1 MSDGRSA
8 GARRSHGDPS
18 PGSLLAAAALLM
30 LGMRAEKKYRQL
42 EKLGETAVPAS
53 LPALSI
59 IVPAR
64 NEATN
69 LPHLLN
75 SLERLDYPGP
85 VECIVVDDA
94 SQDETAAIARAH
106 GATVLSLQG
115 PPPGWGGKTFA
126 CHQGALVAGGQWL
139 LFTDADTKHA
149 PDGPA
154 LAVAFAQQRGL
165 DGLSVFMKH
174 ETSGALDR
182 VVLMAAL
189 AGYFA
194 GISTPQGVLN
204 GQYVLL
210 RRDVYEKS
218 GGFSAVPLEVL
229 EDLALGHHLWRF
241 GFRVP
246 VLRSDRLGVVH
257 MYRTLAQLW
266 GGMVRLTI
274 ASLRWSGL
282 SGLYSVLLTL
292 LLALPAQQAAQ
303 LPRHRQPIAT
313 VLTWMSAAVAL
324 LPWARRFGGRRWA
337 LLAPIG
343 AVLVQFAAIW
353 GLARRLIRAGVF
365 WRGRLL

>member
-1 MSDGRSA
+1 MSNLRQSGSGRWQSKS
-8 GARRSHGDPS
+8 SHL
-18 PGSLLAAAALLM
+18 SLVAAATLLL
-30 LGMRAEKKYRQL
+30 LGRRAEANYRKL
-42 EKLGETAVPAS
+42 ENLNGAPIPAS
-53 LPALSI
+53 LPSLSI
-59 IVPAR
+59 VVPAR

-69 LPHLLN
+69 LPHLLS
-75 SLERLDYPGP
+75 SLQRLHYPGD

-115 PPPGWGGKTFA
+115 PPPGWGGKTYA
-126 CHQGALVAGGQWL
+126 CHQGALAASGQWL

-154 LAVAFAQQRGL
+154 IAVAFARRRSL

-174 ETSGALDR
+174 ENSGMLDR
-182 VVLMAAL
+182 VVLMVAL

-218 GGFSAVPLEVL
+218 GGFSAVPLEVT
-229 EDLALGHHLWRF
+229 EDLALGRHLWQRD
-241 GFRVP
+241 FRVP

-257 MYRTLAQLW
+257 MYRTPAQLW

-282 SGLYSVLLTL
+282 SGLLSVLMTI
-292 LLALPAQQAAQ
+292 LLALPAQQVVLSPRRGQPASAIVSWACAA
-303 LPRHRQPIAT
+303 LAI
-313 VLTWMSAAVAL
+313 
-324 LPWARRFGGRRWA
+324 LPWAHRFGGRRWA
-337 LLAPIG
+337 LLAPLG
-343 AVLVQFAAIW
+343 ALFVQVAAIW
-353 GLARRLIRAGVF
+353 GLVRRLIQAGVH